1 MSLENVIKE
10 INSVAESKSNQIIQQ
25 GQQEA
30 KNTINKTNEKIQ
42 KSREKTITKTSEIT
56 ASIERTEMASL
67 KLLLKKQKLNAK
79 KEIIDT
85 LFSEAKKALVNL
97 EDSEKE
103 KILRKLLQK
112 GKKEV
117 HAEYFYSNSKDKTM
131 ISKISGL
138 KFKDSIDCV
147 GGFVLENKEGTI
159 RSDQTFD
166 LFLEKVKEKNISDI
180 SSKVFGE

>member
-10 INSVAESKSNQIIQQ
+10 INSVAESKSSQIIQQ

-42 KSREKTITKTSEIT
+42 KSREKTIKKTSEIV

-117 HAEYFYSNSKDKTM
+117 HAEYFYSNS
-131 ISKISGL
+131 
-138 KFKDSIDCV
+138 
-147 GGFVLENKEGTI
+147 
-159 RSDQTFD
+159 
-166 LFLEKVKEKNISDI
+166 
-180 SSKVFGE
+180 